1 MQYDSDTLAAHAEKE
16 EAEARS
22 AKSSSEGQKLPRRY
36 KLYDRIKDNVSL
48 RTIDIVIISTSALII
63 IALIYGILTATPPQ

>member
-1 MQYDSDTLAAHAEKE
+1 MQYDSDTLAARAEKE
-16 EAEARS
+16 EAAARS
-22 AKSSSEGQKLPRRY
+22 AKSSSEGQELPRRY

>member
-1 MQYDSDTLAAHAEKE
+1 MQYDSDTLAARAEKE

-22 AKSSSEGQKLPRRY
+22 AKSSSEGQKLPRHY

>member
-1 MQYDSDTLAAHAEKE
+1 MQYDSDTLAARAEKE

-36 KLYDRIKDNVSL
+36 KLYDRIKDNVSGPHYYRFDL
-48 RTIDIVIISTSALII
+48 RYPYCNPAAISSTEQA
-63 IALIYGILTATPPQ
+63 AVF

>member
-1 MQYDSDTLAAHAEKE
+1 MQYDSDTLAARAEKE
-16 EAEARS
+16 EADARS

-36 KLYDRIKDNVSL
+36 KLYDRIKENVSL
-48 RTIDIVIISTSALII
+48 RTIDAVILCTAALII